1 MKLTVGGL
9 AFIAFHIGDEVVHVD
24 ELFGAPVSLDFRF
37 HQPARVV
44 EALRA
49 ARLEVF
55 EWTER
60 EPYEGVEYPSRRCY
74 LLARAV

>member
-1 MKLTVGGL
+1 
-9 AFIAFHIGDEVVHVD
+9 
-24 ELFGAPVSLDFRF
+24 
-37 HQPARVV
+37 V